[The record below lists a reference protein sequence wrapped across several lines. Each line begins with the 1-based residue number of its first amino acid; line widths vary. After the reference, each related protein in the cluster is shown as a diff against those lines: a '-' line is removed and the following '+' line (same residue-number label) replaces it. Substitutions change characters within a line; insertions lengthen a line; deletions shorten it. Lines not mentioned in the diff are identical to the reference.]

1 MQLLLA
7 HPNPELQFRGAYII
21 KNLCRAGEE
30 LAHKV
35 VLSPLFEVLLAL
47 TTASDE
53 QLEAI
58 AQEFYARLQLPDE
71 STLEAVSAGAAD
83 ETSRALTQ
91 ATAGP
96 AASSQLENAHPIA
109 PVEEVDEEYV
119 SEFPDEDPSAS
130 SSSKDDAAAS
140 ASASAASA
148 SCSSAASASGAAAA
162 SAADEK
168 PAITIDEP
176 SAAEPQTETSDSR
189 VPDATAA
196 SDAQRAE
203 VMEVPALDPTRKAAL
218 RARARQC
225 VQEALETA
233 RGFRLLDNQ

>member
-71 STLEAVSAGAAD
+71 STPEAVSAGAAD

-91 ATAGP
+91 ATAAP
-96 AASSQLENAHPIA
+96 AASLQLENAHPIA

-140 ASASAASA
+140 ASAASA
-148 SCSSAASASGAAAA
+148 SCSSAASASGAVAA

-203 VMEVPALDPTRKAAL
+203 AMEVPALDPTRKAAL